1 MSPAVSSWSNGGKR
15 RAARVLIP
23 LMPQGDNDSL
33 LTLAHWLAEA
43 QVPVMLVGIVPV
55 PEGEN
60 LTVGA
65 AAAREL
71 RKRIQAHVD
80 RVYLRAKARIRVTY
94 TPWDDLRMVALR
106 ERVDMLVLDWP
117 RHLEVLQLTAAELLS
132 HPPADI
138 LLLRG
143 PLRTPPQRILIP
155 NRGGPHAELALRLA
169 LLLSRQFGSRVTS
182 LRLRSEEPDHQ
193 EDLDFAGMR
202 QILQAMPDVRQET
215 LASDDKPAA
224 LVEAARGYDLV
235 IVGTAARP
243 TASTT
248 SFGAIADR
256 LLADAPCP
264 VLAVKTR
271 RVALEREDPR
281 RFGAHAISVLVD
293 RWFAENTFH
302 SDEFAD
308 LKRLVRLKEERGVT
322 ISLAL
327 PALNEEETIGPII
340 RTCQRALMEQVPLLD
355 EIVLMDSNSTDRT
368 REIAQDLGIPVYIHQ
383 QVLPQYGA
391 REGKGEALWKSLY
404 VTKGDLI
411 IWVDTDIRNFHPR
424 FVYGLIG
431 ALLYRT
437 KLMLVKGFYRRPLK
451 TGQGLQ
457 PLPRLQR
464 SAVETFDQHEFG
476 AIEQR
481 ADEAVH
487 EAWVKV
493 ADVGVHP
500 NDEVALGHI
509 QALPQGLAF
518 ALARAVLGQHLLVDV
533 DGNAQVLGNLPG
545 AVRGVGVH
553 EHDFVQQRHLLHER
567 ALAGADDRADGLFFV
582 QRGEGQTD
590 GHPALLFEAHQA
602 FEVRELVGMK
612 SVLREPAVHQH
623 RDGVR
628 AEAAGV
634 FALQGHAA
642 GLDGQHRTRRVG
654 QQAVGDGAE
663 RGGGRGGAGRSAHDD
678 QVVAARGLHQRGRL
692 VVRRQGLLP
701 HIGHGLQNLPHAREI
716 QVLLVVGLFGAQAQ
730 GSHPAAELPG
740 QQQGQPQGQLRVRP
754 APVGDEDALRRRA
767 QRSAQQQDVGRRV
780 REQLRGGQLQHLQMA
795 GPVEHQHV
803 HPLAQGHHAQVVPWR
818 VGDANTRLGAQIH
831 PVHMRLDAFA
841 QLAGRG
847 RAHGQ
852 IFALGHRHD
861 AHQHDGHLG
870 LGQPMGQGEQAVVVA
885 LRHQRNQHPGGP
897 ALAAV
902 GPRRDGRAHD
912 HTS

>member
-457 PLPRLQR
+457 P
-464 SAVETFDQHEFG
+464 
-476 AIEQR
+476 
-481 ADEAVH
+481 
-487 EAWVKV
+487 
-493 ADVGVHP
+493 
-500 NDEVALGHI
+500 
-509 QALPQGLAF
+509 
-518 ALARAVLGQHLLVDV
+518 
-533 DGNAQVLGNLPG
+533 
-545 AVRGVGVH
+545 
-553 EHDFVQQRHLLHER
+553 
-567 ALAGADDRADGLFFV
+567 
-582 QRGEGQTD
+582 
-590 GHPALLFEAHQA
+590 
-602 FEVRELVGMK
+602 
-612 SVLREPAVHQH
+612 
-623 RDGVR
+623 
-628 AEAAGV
+628 
-634 FALQGHAA
+634 
-642 GLDGQHRTRRVG
+642 
-654 QQAVGDGAE
+654 
-663 RGGGRGGAGRSAHDD
+663 GRGGRVTELTARPLINLFFPELSGVIQPLAGEYGGRREALERIPFSSGYGVEMAVLIGILEEFGLSAIA
-678 QVVAARGLHQRGRL
+678 QVDLVERIHRNQSLTNLSKMAFAIIQTVMGKLERRYGLKLLQDINRTMKIVRYEAGQYFLEVEEIAELERPPMIALPEYRARRGLE
-692 VVRRQGLLP
+692 
-701 HIGHGLQNLPHAREI
+701 ASE
-716 QVLLVVGLFGAQAQ
+716 
-730 GSHPAAELPG
+730 
-740 QQQGQPQGQLRVRP
+740 
-754 APVGDEDALRRRA
+754 
-767 QRSAQQQDVGRRV
+767 
-780 REQLRGGQLQHLQMA
+780 
-795 GPVEHQHV
+795 
-803 HPLAQGHHAQVVPWR
+803 
-818 VGDANTRLGAQIH
+818 
-831 PVHMRLDAFA
+831 
-841 QLAGRG
+841 
-847 RAHGQ
+847 
-852 IFALGHRHD
+852 
-861 AHQHDGHLG
+861 
-870 LGQPMGQGEQAVVVA
+870 
-885 LRHQRNQHPGGP
+885 
-897 ALAAV
+897 
-902 GPRRDGRAHD
+902 
-912 HTS
+912 